1 MNFKVD
7 EKIRLSLALISSK
20 LPFLNSLIFAIE
32 FVECDEVLTAGVD
45 KYLRIYY
52 NPGFFESITV
62 QEVAGILLHEVL
74 HVLLI
79 HFVRLKN
86 FPLIVANIAA
96 DCEVNQVVLKAGFNL
111 PSGVLLPKILN
122 FIENLIAEEY
132 ALILMSK
139 FPPQCGSENEFNCNG
154 CKFGEKFGRV
164 YCNNPYGEGSGV
176 TGKPAP
182 WEKKIPR
189 SDLSEEQI
197 CRISK
202 EALEG
207 LREKSKKLR
216 GWRELWVK
224 RLVETFSISRINWK
238 AELGA
243 LLTNIKVDL
252 IKGKVNFSRFFIS
265 KKSFA
270 SGVIFPGL
278 ETPVL
283 RIGYLIDTSAS
294 VSDSELLVGISEAIG
309 IAKKLGYEVLIWDGD
324 VKLKREKPLIVKGI
338 FKPPKIELEGLGGTS
353 MRECLIQ
360 ISKLPISKTLSAMVV
375 FTDGYTDW
383 PETNVLRIP
392 TFVILTCTGWVEKVP
407 KWVKKVLITS
417 PIYLKRDSY
426 QI

>member
-164 YCNNPYGEGSGV
+164 YCNNPY
-176 TGKPAP
+176 
-182 WEKKIPR
+182 
-189 SDLSEEQI
+189 
-197 CRISK
+197 
-202 EALEG
+202 
-207 LREKSKKLR
+207 
-216 GWRELWVK
+216 
-224 RLVETFSISRINWK
+224 
-238 AELGA
+238 
-243 LLTNIKVDL
+243 
-252 IKGKVNFSRFFIS
+252 
-265 KKSFA
+265 
-270 SGVIFPGL
+270 
-278 ETPVL
+278 
-283 RIGYLIDTSAS
+283 
-294 VSDSELLVGISEAIG
+294 
-309 IAKKLGYEVLIWDGD
+309 
-324 VKLKREKPLIVKGI
+324 
-338 FKPPKIELEGLGGTS
+338 
-353 MRECLIQ
+353 
-360 ISKLPISKTLSAMVV
+360 
-375 FTDGYTDW
+375 
-383 PETNVLRIP
+383 
-392 TFVILTCTGWVEKVP
+392 
-407 KWVKKVLITS
+407 
-417 PIYLKRDSY
+417 
-426 QI
+426 